1 MSADRIDS
9 NYTYSLK
16 KKHYI
21 KYLFL
26 FYCILV
32 NHTDN
37 AFFIFLFQIIKN

>member
-16 KKHYI
+16 KTLHKI
-21 KYLFL
+21 FV
-26 FYCILV
+26 FVFCILV